1 MKDVQQQLIFISCH
15 EMSMSYSVHVLAIL
29 LVLLEVAS
37 VFSRNCIC
45 KF

>member
-1 MKDVQQQLIFISCH
+1 MKGVQQQFIIISCH
-15 EMSMSYSVHVLAIL
+15 EMSMSYSVHVLASL

-37 VFSRNCIC
+37 VYSRNCIC